1 MVTVCWP
8 HWKVLV
14 TLLNMLMGFL
24 LWATQQNWRAAW
36 RADHL
41 HKTRKHN
48 PEHDAIP
55 EPLNTARARPSTP
68 LE

>member
-1 MVTVCWP
+1 
-8 HWKVLV
+8 
-14 TLLNMLMGFL
+14 MLMGFL

-55 EPLNTARARPSTP
+55 EPLNTAVARPSTP

>member
-1 MVTVCWP
+1 
-8 HWKVLV
+8 
-14 TLLNMLMGFL
+14 MGFL

-55 EPLNTARARPSTP
+55 EPLNTARAAINTFGMTQLRSVVAAP
-68 LE
+68 